1 MSRSPTSGGPTPS
14 RTTQSKSFLEASAM
28 SSLQLRSLKLR
39 NVETLS
45 LKSMASSFDQSFL
58 YSFLH
63 QSHGSPSGRR
73 MCSQCTT
80 ARRTGCS
87 TGRPGHKVEKLSGY
101 KWNIALPL
109 LLRCT
114 FSDLTQV
121 GNRAE
126 PVAQRP
132 ATQVPGQVPG
142 YTHQG
147 ISCTKYS
154 KRIFAKVF

>member
-1 MSRSPTSGGPTPS
+1 MYNGSEDRVQYWQARSQSG
-14 RTTQSKSFLEASAM
+14 EIIW
-28 SSLQLRSLKLR
+28 LQMEYRFAFAAEMHLFRFNSW
-39 NVETLS
+39 
-45 LKSMASSFDQSFL
+45 
-58 YSFLH
+58 
-63 QSHGSPSGRR
+63 P
-73 MCSQCTT
+73 
-80 ARRTGCS
+80 
-87 TGRPGHKVEKLSGY
+87 
-101 KWNIALPL
+101 
-109 LLRCT
+109 
-114 FSDLTQV
+114 QV